1 MQFDKLRLAGF
12 KSFVDTSDVM
22 IEPGLTGVVGP
33 NGCGK
38 SNLVEAMRWVM
49 GEVSHKAV
57 RGGAMDDVIFA
68 GSGRRPARDV
78 AEVTLVLDNE
88 ARTAPADLNNADTL
102 EVTRRIT
109 RGMGSDYRVNGKLV
123 RARDVQILF
132 ADAATGSRSPSMV
145 RQGQV
150 AELIAAKPTDRR
162 GILEDAAGIGGLRA
176 RKHEASLKLNAAE
189 QALAKLENASIELE
203 RQLQALRR
211 QANQAKRYRAVA
223 ADIRQLEASLYHLAW
238 RNAREALADAE
249 TALSEARAALKT
261 AAAAQTE
268 AATAL
273 AAEQHRIQPARDAAE
288 AAAEAARKA
297 DSDVAAFEARE
308 TARVRELAAAQ
319 ADAARLEADMER
331 LAAAETDAT
340 SALSKLAAEAEAI
353 ARQNEGAEARRAQC
367 DTAVR
372 AAEGASERAEATL
385 RQAVETAAEVKAAHA
400 AAAQRAQ
407 AATAEA
413 ERAGREH
420 ARLTDALRKATE
432 SNAIAE
438 RDAAR
443 TALATAQAEEEAASA
458 ATETADTAVTGA
470 REAARAAQSA
480 LDALDREVKAVASE
494 MAALERLTAT
504 LGSTDAVLADCTVND
519 GLERAFAV
527 AVGDDLEAPVS
538 ANAPRRW
545 TTTACAADAP
555 LPADAACLADYVN
568 APAALG
574 VRLSQIGLV
583 CDSEGSSL
591 QRQLKPGQR
600 LVSRAGALWRWDGF
614 AVSAG
619 APSPAAERLAQ
630 KNQLAALK
638 TKHKGLEP
646 KLAAARETH
655 SATAEAARVAG
666 QDAMIAVAALQ
677 AARKASAQALQRV
690 TRADTAARDAI
701 DAQAK
706 FSAEAGAAE
715 ARLADAKAVV
725 DETAKAL
732 GQQSNGAAEV
742 AARDQAQAAAVEAR
756 AALTSARNAAEQ
768 ERRAQEGRTKA
779 LSRIERERGD
789 WQRRAAGADDHRADL
804 AARRKASLARAT
816 ELTADPNEIDYDRRR
831 LKTAAQK
838 ARAAADEAATAVR
851 DAEHQV
857 RDAEATALRT
867 RDTLAEARESVG
879 RHEERLAAGTERV
892 AEARAAHVA
901 ALELAPETVSPATL
915 LPDTDVP
922 ALSARLD
929 KLKAERTRI
938 GAVNLCAETELEELE
953 ERSGTM
959 AAERDDVLAAIE
971 TLRNAIKTLNKDA
984 RGRLLGAFD
993 QVNSE
998 FQRLFTHLF
1007 GGGEAELRLTEADD
1021 PLDAGLEIIARP
1033 PGKKPQH
1040 LSLLSGGEQTLTA
1053 TALIFAVFLTNPSPI
1068 CVLDEIDAPLDDAN
1082 VERFCALLDEMDR
1095 RTDTRFLIIT
1105 HNPIT
1110 MARMHRL
1117 YGVTMV
1123 ERGVSQLVSVNLSAA
1138 EALRESA

>member
-1 MQFDKLRLAGF
+1 M
-12 KSFVDTSDVM
+12 
-22 IEPGLTGVVGP
+22 
-33 NGCGK
+33 
-38 SNLVEAMRWVM
+38 
-49 GEVSHKAV
+49 
-57 RGGAMDDVIFA
+57 
-68 GSGRRPARDV
+68 
-78 AEVTLVLDNE
+78 
-88 ARTAPADLNNADTL
+88 
-102 EVTRRIT
+102 
-109 RGMGSDYRVNGKLV
+109 
-123 RARDVQILF
+123 
-132 ADAATGSRSPSMV
+132 
-145 RQGQV
+145 
-150 AELIAAKPTDRR
+150 
-162 GILEDAAGIGGLRA
+162 
-176 RKHEASLKLNAAE
+176 
-189 QALAKLENASIELE
+189 
-203 RQLQALRR
+203 
-211 QANQAKRYRAVA
+211 
-223 ADIRQLEASLYHLAW
+223 
-238 RNAREALADAE
+238 ADAE
-249 TALSEARAALKT
+249 TALGEARATLKT
-261 AAAAQTE
+261 AAAAQTA

-273 AAEQHRIQPARDAAE
+273 AAEQYKIQPARDAAE
-288 AAAEAARKA
+288 AAAEDARKA
-297 DSDVAAFEARE
+297 DGDVAAFEARE
-308 TARVRELAAAQ
+308 TTRARELASAQ
-319 ADAARLEADMER
+319 ADASRLKADLER
-331 LAAAETDAT
+331 LAATETDAA
-340 SALSKLAAEAEAI
+340 SALSKLASEAEQI
-353 ARQNEGAEARRAQC
+353 ARQNEGADGRRAQK

-372 AAEGASERAEATL
+372 AAEGATDRAEATL
-385 RQAVETAAEVKAAHA
+385 RQAVENAAEVKAAHA
-400 AAAQRAQ
+400 AATQRAQ

-413 ERAGREH
+413 ERAAKEH
-420 ARLTDALRKATE
+420 MRLSEALRKATD

-443 TALATAQAEEEAASA
+443 AALASAQADEESASV
-458 ATETADTAVTGA
+458 ATETADAAVAGA

-480 LDALDREVKAVASE
+480 LDALDREVKAVATE
-494 MAALERLTAT
+494 MAALERLTA
-504 LGSTDAVLADCTVND
+504 LSGSTDAVLTDCNVND

-527 AVGDDLEAPVS
+527 AMGDDLQAPIS

-545 TTTACAADAP
+545 TTTACDANAA

-583 CDSEGSSL
+583 CDSEGASL
-591 QRQLKPGQR
+591 QRELKPGQR

-630 KNQLAALK
+630 KNQLTALRA
-638 TKHKGLEP
+638 KHKGLEP
-646 KLAAARETH
+646 KLAAARDIH
-655 SATAEAARVAG
+655 STTAEAARVAG

-690 TRADTAARDAI
+690 TCADAAARDAI
-701 DAQAK
+701 DAKAK
-706 FSAEAGAAE
+706 FSAEASAAE
-715 ARLADAKAVV
+715 ARLALAKAAV
-725 DETAKAL
+725 DDTANMLAE
-732 GQQSNGAAEV
+732 QSDGAAEI
-742 AARDQAQAAAVEAR
+742 AARDGAQAAAVEAR
-756 AALTSARNAAEQ
+756 AALTAARNAAEQ
-768 ERRAQEGRTKA
+768 ERRAQEGRAKA

-789 WQRRAAGADDHRADL
+789 WERRAAGADDHRADL
-804 AARRKASLARAT
+804 AARREGALARAA
-816 ELTADPNEIDYDRRR
+816 ELTVDHNEIDYDRRR
-831 LKTAAQK
+831 LKAAAQK
-838 ARAAADEAATAVR
+838 ARTVADDAAAAVR
-851 DAEHQV
+851 NAEHQV
-857 RDAEATALRT
+857 RDTETAALRT
-867 RDTLAEARESVG
+867 RDALAEARESVG

-901 ALELAPETVSPATL
+901 ALEVAPETVSPATL
-915 LPDTDVP
+915 LPDTDAA
-922 ALSARLD
+922 ALSTRLD

-938 GAVNLCAETELEELE
+938 GAVHLCAETELEELE

-1021 PLDAGLEIIARP
+1021 PLDAGLEIVARP

-1053 TALIFAVFLTNPSPI
+1053 PALIFAVFLTNPSPI

-1138 EALRESA
+1138 ESLRESA